1 MVKLTKYLR
10 KKDKIIIKT
19 RDIDK
24 VVNNR
29 ILLLSDAAYM
39 ARPRAGAGAYSAMV
53 DAIVLETAFKQG
65 KNIEE

>member
-1 MVKLTKYLR
+1 LVKLTKYLR

-29 ILLLSDAAYM
+29 ILLLSDAAYL
-39 ARPRAGAGAYSAMV
+39 ARPRTGADAYSAMV
-53 DAIVLETAFKQG
+53 DAVVLETAFKQG

>member
-29 ILLLSDAAYM
+29 ILFLSDAAYM
-39 ARPRAGAGAYSAMV
+39 TRPRTVAGAYSAMV

-65 KNIEE
+65 KNIQE

>member
-1 MVKLTKYLR
+1 LVKLTKYLR

-29 ILLLSDAAYM
+29 ILLLSDPAHM
-39 ARPRAGAGAYSAMV
+39 TRPRTGAGAYSAMV

-65 KNIEE
+65 KNIQE